1 MIGAI
6 EAPREPGAAG
16 HGLMLVE
23 YRGYGGNPGSPG
35 EAGLYRD
42 GEAAMRWLG
51 EAGVEARNVVRVG
64 KSIGSG
70 PATAFDLRP
79 ECAALITVA
88 GPFAPPPVRHSPVPF
103 APPRPCA
110 DPSRH

>member
-35 EAGLYRD
+35 EAGLSRA

-51 EAGVEARNVVRVG
+51 EAGVEARNVVIVG
-64 KSIGSG
+64 NSIGSG
-70 PATAFDLRP
+70 PATALAMRHDVAALVLVLGLFDLHSVVQRGH
-79 ECAALITVA
+79 A
-88 GPFAPPPVRHSPVPF
+88 GCLERGW
-103 APPRPCA
+103 
-110 DPSRH
+110 